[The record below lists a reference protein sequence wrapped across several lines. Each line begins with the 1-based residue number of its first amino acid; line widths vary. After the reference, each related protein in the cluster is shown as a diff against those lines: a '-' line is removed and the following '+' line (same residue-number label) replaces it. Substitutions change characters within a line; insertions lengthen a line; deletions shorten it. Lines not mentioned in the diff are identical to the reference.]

1 MICKKA
7 LIYTFSINLFFL
19 TLCLVFGKLRFG
31 ALDDYFM
38 SGILSGIYG
47 EGFNVH
53 LTFVNALYGYALL
66 PLYYIFPRINWYYI
80 GEMASV
86 FISLSVAGYIIIRKA
101 DDKWGPVLT
110 ALLVALCAS
119 DFYLALQFTQCA
131 AMLSAVG
138 MLVFIYGFDKLSESI
153 KYSKSE
159 LLPIV
164 LGILLLWWGS
174 LMRWPAFLMGMPF
187 FCCALLFQVKRFWNV
202 KWAVFIGVLVVF
214 IGAYGFQQFDRSLY
228 QTPEYKKYMDF
239 QGPRALLVDGRI
251 YKQQAVYED
260 LEEMGY
266 SGIDYTMLRN
276 WTFYDKEI
284 FSPDSIRV
292 VTDAIERYIFK
303 NPVQSLPIMIL
314 STLKSFTYHPV
325 FIAWIVFSLV
335 LFLCNPKKGAW
346 SWFSFMIAAYL
357 IVLLLNQQRL
367 IYRVETALWLYPTV
381 LTIPLL
387 KERFRISNKVVFC
400 ALTIIALCNLYS
412 YATTG
417 QEIRSADTGGKEL
430 SRDEMND
437 STDYKGFWS
446 YMESLPD
453 STVFLMSTN
462 SYKLLS
468 RKGYS
473 HYIAEAPGS
482 WCRLVSFG
490 YWTPYFPDVET
501 ALHKRGIMNPM
512 RDVVKENVFV
522 VDEPS
527 LEVFLERHYYDK
539 VKKDSVRDFNHFVV
553 YKYSIVI
560 DSTVE
565 TAP

>member
-7 LIYTFSINLFFL
+7 LIYTFSINIFFL
-19 TLCLVFGKLRFG
+19 ALCLVFGKLRFG

-38 SGILSGIYG
+38 SGILSGMYG

-66 PLYYIFPRINWYYI
+66 PFYNIFPKINWYYV

-86 FISLSVAGYIIIRKA
+86 FISFTVAGYIIIKKTG
-101 DDKWGPVLT
+101 DKWGPILT

-131 AMLSAVG
+131 AILSAVG
-138 MLVFIYGFDKLSESI
+138 MLSFIYGSDKLSVSI
-153 KYSKSE
+153 KYSTLE

-164 LGILLLWWGS
+164 LGIFLLWWGS

-187 FCCALLFQVKRFWNV
+187 FCGALLFQIKKFWNV
-202 KWAVFIGVLVVF
+202 KWAVVGGVLIVF
-214 IGAYGFQQFDRSLY
+214 IGAYGFHQFDQSLY
-228 QTPEYKKYMDF
+228 QDSSYKKYMEF
-239 QGPRALLVDGRI
+239 QGPRALLGDGKN
-251 YKQQAVYED
+251 YNQQAVYED

-266 SGIDYTMLRN
+266 SGIDYTMLTSWN
-276 WTFYDKEI
+276 FYDKDV
-284 FSPDSIRV
+284 FAPDSIRI
-292 VTDAIERYIFK
+292 VTDAIGRYVFK
-303 NPVQSLPIMIL
+303 NPVQLLPITIL
-314 STLKSFTYHPV
+314 NTLKSFIYHPV
-325 FIAWIVFSLV
+325 FIAWLIFTLV
-335 LFLCNPKKGAW
+335 LFLCNPKKSLW
-346 SWFSFMIAAYL
+346 PWVSFMIAVYL
-357 IVLLLNQQRL
+357 IKLLLNQQRL
-367 IYRVETALWLYPTV
+367 VYRVETGLWFYATV

-387 KERFRISNKVVFC
+387 KERFRISNKVVFG
-400 ALTIIALCNLYS
+400 ALAIIVLCNLYS

-417 QEIRSADTGGKEL
+417 QQIRSAATGGLERAK
-430 SRDEMND
+430 DEIND

-453 STVFLMSTN
+453 STVFLMSMN
-462 SYKLLS
+462 SYMRLC

-482 WCRLVSFG
+482 WSRLVSFG

-501 ALHKRGIMNPM
+501 SLRKRGITNPM

-522 VDEPS
+522 VEEPS
-527 LEVFLERHYYDK
+527 LEDFLERHHYDK
-539 VKKDSVRDFNHFVV
+539 VKKDSIRDFNHFVV
-553 YKYSIVI
+553 YKYYVVT
-560 DSTVE
+560 DSTVKTE
-565 TAP
+565 P